1 MRTVLLLSSA
11 LLSIGLL
18 LSVGPLGL
26 VASFALCLLS
36 LLVSVQGPAVSRHE
50 GALRP
55 AVGAE
60 TLY

>member
-1 MRTVLLLSSA
+1 MRSLLLITSA
-11 LLSIGLL
+11 LLSLGIL

-26 VASFALCLLS
+26 VASFALCLLT
-36 LLVSVQGPAVSRHE
+36 LLVSVQGPGAVRHE
-50 GALRP
+50 GPLRP